1 VVAASRAS
9 IKQTLAISVAD
20 ILGTGQWG
28 APNFVGR
35 AAAGVSLQTK
45 TYVILSYGKGLED
58 NVRPGRGASGTLRQ
72 ELFLVAIPNKVEAVR
87 AVQACLPDAE
97 VKIDSEAS
105 PDIFAEYQVSD
116 GEMFVLP
123 EGS

>member
-1 VVAASRAS
+1 MA
-9 IKQTLAISVAD
+9 K
-20 ILGTGQWG
+20 GWK
-28 APNFVGR
+28 
-35 AAAGVSLQTK
+35 VSA
-45 TYVILSYGKGLED
+45 
-58 NVRPGRGASGTLRQ
+58 VRPGRGASGAMRQ
-72 ELFLVAIPNKVEAVR
+72 ELFLVAVPDKVEAVR

-105 PDIFAEYQVSD
+105 QDILAKYQMID

>member
-1 VVAASRAS
+1 MA
-9 IKQTLAISVAD
+9 
-20 ILGTGQWG
+20 
-28 APNFVGR
+28 
-35 AAAGVSLQTK
+35 
-45 TYVILSYGKGLED
+45 
-58 NVRPGRGASGTLRQ
+58 VRPGRGASGTLRQ
-72 ELFLVAIPNKVEAVR
+72 ELFLVAIPDKAEAVR

-123 EGS
+123 EWS

>member
-1 VVAASRAS
+1 MA
-9 IKQTLAISVAD
+9 
-20 ILGTGQWG
+20 
-28 APNFVGR
+28 
-35 AAAGVSLQTK
+35 
-45 TYVILSYGKGLED
+45 KGWKIMA
-58 NVRPGRGASGTLRQ
+58 VRPGRGASGTLRQ
-72 ELFLVAIPNKVEAVR
+72 ELFLVAITDKVEAVR

>member
-1 VVAASRAS
+1 MAQGW
-9 IKQTLAISVAD
+9 KISA
-20 ILGTGQWG
+20 
-28 APNFVGR
+28 
-35 AAAGVSLQTK
+35 
-45 TYVILSYGKGLED
+45 
-58 NVRPGRGASGTLRQ
+58 VRPGRGASGAMRQ
-72 ELFLVAIPNKVEAVR
+72 EVFLVAIADKVEAAR

-105 PDIFAEYQVSD
+105 SDILAEYQVND